1 MLFIIIALLV
11 FITQSLFAAWWWIA
25 VVAFVAAVLV
35 GRSNL
40 EAFLSGFFGVAC
52 VWVARAYFI
61 NQAND
66 GLLSGKIAQFFAL
79 PSGDWLLIVTG
90 VIGGLVGAF
99 AAWTGY
105 SLKAIWS
112 KK

>member
-11 FITQSLFAAWWWIA
+11 FITQSLFASWWWVA

-40 EAFLSGFFGVAC
+40 EAFLSGFFGVAG
-52 VWVARAYFI
+52 VWVVRAFFI
-61 NQAND
+61 NQANE
-66 GLLSGKIAQFFAL
+66 GLLSGKIAQVFSV
-79 PSGDWLLIVTG
+79 PSGDWLLIITG
-90 VIGGLVGAF
+90 IIGGLAGAF
-99 AAWTGY
+99 AAWSGY
-105 SLKAIWS
+105 SLKAIWH